1 MCRPVNFSTLLSL
14 QSGIHGWGL
23 IARKD
28 MPKDS
33 MVLEYRAQVV
43 RRSVADKRER
53 AYGRQGIECYFFGV
67 NDDTVMDSTYCGS
80 LARFTVRRSCA
91 WVPTSRVPVHAP
103 GRVDVSSCGRNLCLL
118 PPACLH
124 VLHTESLLHAVD
136 VHPRYRDVAWGLAL
150 AVVCE
155 D

>member
-1 MCRPVNFSTLLSL
+1 M

-53 AYGRQGIECYFFGV
+53 AYTRQGIECYFFGV

-80 LARFTVRRSCA
+80 MARFTVRRCCYACSATNLCHSTR
-91 WVPTSRVPVHAP
+91 PQQNHCCMPSMYTRVVEMAP
-103 GRVDVSSCGRNLCLL
+103 GDLRLL
-118 PPACLH
+118 WFARTDIKAGQEL
-124 VLHTESLLHAVD
+124 TYNY
-136 VHPRYRDVAWGLAL
+136 RYI
-150 AVVCE
+150 E
-155 D
+155 